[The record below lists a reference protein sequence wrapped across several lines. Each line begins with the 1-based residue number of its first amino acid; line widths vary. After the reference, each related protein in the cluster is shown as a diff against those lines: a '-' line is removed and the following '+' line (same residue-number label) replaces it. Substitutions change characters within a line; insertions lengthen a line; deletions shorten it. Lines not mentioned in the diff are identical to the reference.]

1 MAGIFFDVFFEKYI
15 ADSKKNM
22 YLCIIKTNKTKEDKM
37 KANEKSRKSFFS
49 NAEALQWIEKQQEW
63 FENDHEEQRGET
75 RLVKGV
81 ADCDAYQCPEELS
94 GWGGQVN
101 AFYLYDNNGN
111 EIAAAAYWTE
121 AWAKVMEIKH
131 LPSSAEVYYE
141 GNSGGGVYT
150 IDLDDMSGEFDES
163 DIMEFIK
170 RDMERF
176 EQDTDLSLQNKEFFR
191 KRMEFIYTSL
201 L

>member
-1 MAGIFFDVFFEKYI
+1 
-15 ADSKKNM
+15 
-22 YLCIIKTNKTKEDKM
+22 
-37 KANEKSRKSFFS
+37 
-49 NAEALQWIEKQQEW
+49 
-63 FENDHEEQRGET
+63 
-75 RLVKGV
+75 
-81 ADCDAYQCPEELS
+81 
-94 GWGGQVN
+94 
-101 AFYLYDNNGN
+101 
-111 EIAAAAYWTE
+111 
-121 AWAKVMEIKH
+121 MEIKH

-141 GNSGGGVYT
+141 CNSGGGVYT